1 MKSALFAILFSTS
14 TLAAA
19 ADLSQPLT
27 LVANPGL
34 NQEPYRGAVIV
45 VAPLG
50 NGEHVGF
57 IAAFD
62 AALVDDLIRSQAL
75 DAKFVGGLVAWRDG
89 ELAAEVEKGAW
100 YVLEPDAA
108 AAMRKPDGLWEE
120 LVARAKPKP
129 DGLWEE
135 LVARAKPK
143 PDGLWE
149 DLVARANNRK
159 NPI

>member
-14 TLAAA
+14 TFAAA

-62 AALVDDLIRSQAL
+62 AALVDDLIRSQAP
-75 DAKFVGGLVAWRDG
+75 DAKFVAGLAAWRDG
-89 ELAAEVEKGAW
+89 ELAAEVEKGA
-100 YVLEPDAA
+100 EPDTAA
-108 AAMRKPDGLWEE
+108 SM
-120 LVARAKPKP
+120 PKP

-135 LVARAKPK
+135 LVARA
-143 PDGLWE
+143 
-149 DLVARANNRK
+149 NNRK